1 MNKSE
6 SKYYHTARLMNE
18 ALLVLLEKKDYD
30 YISIKEVCLKAGVNR
45 STFYLHYESMDDLLK
60 ESVENLT
67 SDLFDTYQKGIF
79 EKDKLNSYSLG
90 DLFLITPDYII
101 PYLSFLKEHKKIFMV
116 AISQPIMIKINRS
129 FDKLYYEI
137 FDPILERYQ
146 VDKDKR
152 KYILSFY
159 INGLHSII
167 VEWIKNGCK
176 DNINDISDLI
186 ISCITF
192 DNLKKNKYD

>member
-6 SKYYHTARLMNE
+6 SKYYNTARLMNE
-18 ALLVLLEKKDYD
+18 ALLFLLEKKEYD

-67 SDLFDTYQKGIF
+67 NDLFESYQKGMF
-79 EKDKLNSYSLG
+79 EKEKLNSYTLD
-90 DLFLITPDYII
+90 DLYLITPEYII
-101 PYLSFLKEHKKIFMV
+101 PYLSFISEHKKVFMV
-116 AISQPIMIKINRS
+116 AISQPIMIKINHS
-129 FDKLYYEI
+129 FDKLYNEI

-167 VEWIKNGCK
+167 IEWIRNGCK
-176 DNINDISDLI
+176 EDVKDISDLM
-186 ISCITF
+186 ISCINF
-192 DNLKKNKYD
+192 DRFKDK

>member
-6 SKYYHTARLMNE
+6 SKYYNTARVMNE
-18 ALLVLLEKKDYD
+18 ALLILLENKEYD

-67 SDLFDTYQKGIF
+67 SDLFESYQKGIF
-79 EKDKLNSYSLG
+79 EKDKLNSYTLD
-90 DLFLITPDYII
+90 DLFLITPEYLV
-101 PYLSFLKEHKKIFMV
+101 PYLDFLKEHKKIFMV

-129 FDKLYYEI
+129 FDKLYNEI
-137 FDPILERYQ
+137 FDPILERYH
-146 VDKDKR
+146 VDIKKR
-152 KYILSFY
+152 KYLLSFY

-167 VEWIKNGCK
+167 VEWIKGGCK
-176 DNINDISDLI
+176 EDVKEIADLM
-186 ISCITF
+186 ISCINF
-192 DNLKKNKYD
+192 DKLKKE